1 MVKEAEDKHGCT
13 RVVGA
18 AIMRR
23 GRILCAQRG
32 PGRSLE
38 GYWEFPGG
46 KIEPG
51 ETPRQALEREI
62 SEELRCRVE
71 VRERVC
77 TSRYSYEFG
86 RIELSTFVC
95 HLIGGDPHLTEHEQ
109 IRWTEPEDLNGLDW
123 APVDRPAAAIL
134 ASRTQEG

>member
-1 MVKEAEDKHGCT
+1 MVKEAEDRHGCT

-18 AIMRR
+18 AIMRHD
-23 GRILCAQRG
+23 RILCTQRG

-95 HLIGGDPHLTEHEQ
+95 HLVEGDPHLTEHEQ
-109 IRWTEPEDLNGLDW
+109 IRWNEPEGLIGLDW

-134 ASRTQEG
+134 AFRPQEG

>member
-18 AIMRR
+18 AIMRH
-23 GRILCAQRG
+23 GKILCAQRG

-95 HLIGGDPHLTEHEQ
+95 HLIEGDPHLTEHEQ
-109 IRWTEPEDLNGLDW
+109 IRWNEPDDLNGLDW
-123 APVDRPAAAIL
+123 APVDRPAVAIL
-134 ASRTQEG
+134 AFRPQEG

>member
-1 MVKEAEDKHGCT
+1 MVKKAEDKHGCT

-46 KIEPG
+46 KIERG

-71 VRERVC
+71 VHERVC
-77 TSRYSYEFG
+77 TSRYSYGFG

-123 APVDRPAAAIL
+123 APVDHPAAAIL